1 MKDRYR
7 EKAVSILDDIIES
20 NKRLHPKIN
29 RNEFKSGG
37 FCVYK
42 RTIESRDKYFC
53 VTGTESKRVPISTG
67 AAIWNL
73 DAGYK
78 NVTAPIRKVFEMI
91 SHT

>member
-1 MKDRYR
+1 MQHLLDSHFRTKKDTPR
-7 EKAVSILDDIIES
+7 
-20 NKRLHPKIN
+20 
-29 RNEFKSGG
+29 
-37 FCVYK
+37 
-42 RTIESRDKYFC
+42 IESRDKYFC

>member
-1 MKDRYR
+1 MNKDRYR
-7 EKAVSILDDIIES
+7 EKAVSIVDDIIES

-29 RNEFKSGG
+29 QDEFRFGG

-42 RTIESRDKYFC
+42 RTIEARDKYFC
-53 VTGTESKRVPISTG
+53 VTGTESKRVAITAS

-78 NVTAPIRKVFEMI
+78 NVSTPIREVFQLI
-91 SHT
+91 